1 MPMPVQLSI
10 AGTLDRLDITA
21 DRVSLSPLFG
31 PYRARHWSL
40 ARSHIAGAACVRTPT
55 GHDLYIRTTDGEAL
69 RAFPVTWSEAGPVLA
84 LLGAVPVPASVIPGA
99 GRTAMPRLLNLPI
112 VRSLPSPPGKP
123 SSMSRRLAAFAPAS
137 RPVPAG
143 SIRRAAPAAH
153 YPLQSIAPPAPVTLV
168 RRSPNTAPRRIAQAG
183 LAPIYHASV
192 TIISGRNRR
201 HGRQRGRSA
210 AAYFRLAP
218 HARAMASLLVLA
230 VALSAVLVGRVAPT
244 DAAGA
249 DGLLAAPRPTATIA
263 SRTLPTATATP
274 RPTIAATATPQPT
287 PAATPT
293 PRPVVL
299 PPPPRPVVHHPP
311 APRPTPR
318 SDPRPHPQPT
328 ATPRPQPIVTP
339 KPIPTATPRP
349 APTATPK
356 PRPSPTTMPPNP
368 MPTPKPTPKPRPTP
382 TATPK
387 PHPTATPKPHPT
399 ATPRPI
405 PTATPRPQPTAT
417 PAPPAPTSTPAP
429 APTPTAQPEPTPTP
443 DHQPTASPLPTPTPT
458 PTDDGDSL
466 DEP

>member
-1 MPMPVQLSI
+1 MPMPAQLSI

-21 DRVSLSPLFG
+21 DRVSLSPLRG

-40 ARSHIAGAACVRTPT
+40 ARSHIASAACVRTPT
-55 GHDLYIRTTDGEAL
+55 GHDLSIRTTDGETL
-69 RAFPVTWSEAGPVLA
+69 RVFPVTWNEAAPVLA
-84 LLGAVPVPASVIPGA
+84 LLGAAPVPASVIPGA
-99 GRTAMPRLLNLPI
+99 GRTTMPRPLNLPI
-112 VRSLPSPPGKP
+112 VRSLPPPPPGKP
-123 SSMSRRLAAFAPAS
+123 SSMSRRLAAFAPARYPFS
-137 RPVPAG
+137 AG
-143 SIRRAAPAAH
+143 PIRRAAPAAH
-153 YPLQSIAPPAPVTLV
+153 YPLPPIASSAPITLV

-192 TIISGRNRR
+192 TIIPGRNRR

-218 HARAMASLLVLA
+218 HARALASLLVLA
-230 VALSAVLVGRVAPT
+230 VAFSAVLVGRAAPT

-249 DGLLAAPRPTATIA
+249 DGLLAAPRPTAAIA
-263 SRTLPTATATP
+263 SHTLPTATATP
-274 RPTIAATATPQPT
+274 HPTVTVTATATATATPQPT

-293 PRPVVL
+293 PRPIVL
-299 PPPPRPVVHHPP
+299 LPPPRPVVHHPP
-311 APRPTPR
+311 APRPTPHA
-318 SDPRPHPQPT
+318 DPRPHPQPT

-339 KPIPTATPRP
+339 KPIPTAPPRP

-368 MPTPKPTPKPRPTP
+368 VPTPKPTPKPRPT
-382 TATPK
+382 
-387 PHPTATPKPHPT
+387 PTATPKPHPT

-417 PAPPAPTSTPAP
+417 PVPPAPTPTPAP

-443 DHQPTASPLPTPTPT
+443 DHQPTASPLPTPT
-458 PTDDGDSL
+458 DDGDTSGR
-466 DEP
+466 P